1 MARFVSIGRY
11 YINTERIIT
20 VTPPDVFEKIWIE
33 LDNGQTVEA
42 EAEYLPDVLGAGQE
56 SPIS

>member
-1 MARFVSIGRY
+1 MARFVSIGKY

-33 LDNGQTVEA
+33 LDNGQTIEA